1 MNVAN
6 MSNLITI
13 NLANFYT
20 GTAKLDQLDAYKQ
33 KAIELAGEG
42 AEITLTGAAP
52 VWLYLAIAHTLH
64 GKAKKLVYNSPV
76 TGEITI
82 FDHNP
87 F

>member
-1 MNVAN
+1 MFNQV
-6 MSNLITI
+6 TI
-13 NLANFYT
+13 NLADFYT
-20 GTAKLDQLDAYKQ
+20 ETAKLDHLDTYKQ

-42 AEITLTGAAP
+42 KNIILTGAAP

-64 GKAKKLVYNSPV
+64 GKAKKMTYHSPV
-76 TGEITI
+76 TGEVVI